1 MKRKKSKKMK
11 VLGFICT
18 IVGLALAGYGISELT
33 KTNYAGGDVEVKSI
47 PETRKTDYIEI
58 V

>member
-11 VLGFICT
+11 ILGFICT

-33 KTNYAGGDVEVKSI
+33 KTNYAGGEIDVKT
-47 PETRKTDYIEI
+47 PETRKTDYIT
-58 V
+58 VV

>member
-18 IVGLALAGYGISELT
+18 VVGLALAGYGISELT

-47 PETRKTDYIEI
+47 PETRKEDYIT
-58 V
+58 VV

>member
-18 IVGLALAGYGISELT
+18 ILGLALAGYGISELT
-33 KTNYAGGDVEVKSI
+33 KTQYAGGDVEVKSI
-47 PETRKTDYIEI
+47 PETKKEDYIT
-58 V
+58 VV

>member
-18 IVGLALAGYGISELT
+18 VVGLALAGYGISELT
-33 KTNYAGGDVEVKSI
+33 KTNYAGGEIDVKT